1 MSYLLDTNI
10 LSETIKT
17 TPNKGVLKWFNSTP
31 SYALFISVITIG
43 EIRKGIEIVK
53 NDTKKSELV
62 SWLDFELRPWF
73 GNNIISIDQDIAE
86 RWGYISANT
95 RVPAIDGLIAAT
107 AMVSNLTLVTRNIKD
122 FIIPGLEVMNPFT

>member
-1 MSYLLDTNI
+1 MSYLIDTNI
-10 LSETIKT
+10 ISETIKT

-73 GNNIISIDQDIAE
+73 GNNIISIDQSIAE

-107 AMVSNLTLVTRNIKD
+107 AMVSNLTLVTRNTKD
-122 FIIPGLEVMNPFT
+122 FIIPGLEVINPFT

>member
-1 MSYLLDTNI
+1 MSYLIDTNI
-10 LSETIKT
+10 ISETIKT

-95 RVPAIDGLIAAT
+95 KVPAIDGLIAAT

-122 FIIPGLEVMNPFT
+122 FTIPGLEVINPFI

>member
-1 MSYLLDTNI
+1 MSYLIDTNI
-10 LSETIKT
+10 ISETIKT

-73 GNNIISIDQDIAE
+73 GNNIISIDQSIAE

-95 RVPAIDGLIAAT
+95 KVPAIDGLIAAT
-107 AMVSNLTLVTRNIKD
+107 AMVSNLTLVTRNTKD
-122 FIIPGLEVMNPFT
+122 FIIPGLEVINPFT